1 MNKTAEKAPAQPHSL
16 ILEDRNR
23 LTLTGVRRVIRC
35 DAESAA
41 IETGRGILRL
51 SGAQLSVIS
60 LDLDAGEVRLTGRI
74 DAMEYTAERTPGGLL
89 HRLLG

>member
-1 MNKTAEKAPAQPHSL
+1 MNKPAAEKAQPHSL

-89 HRLLG
+89 HRLLS

>member
-1 MNKTAEKAPAQPHSL
+1 MNKPTAEQAQPHSL

>member
-1 MNKTAEKAPAQPHSL
+1 MGKPSPEQAQPHDL
-16 ILEDRNR
+16 ILEDRSR

-89 HRLLG
+89 HRLLS